1 MGHALFY
8 HLTRSGAE
16 DVVRLLAGRALAMGW
31 RVVLRGADAAA
42 LARLDERL
50 WLEPA
55 DGFLPHG
62 MAGGRHDAR
71 QPLLLTTGTVL
82 PEGARA
88 LMVVDGAGVTADEVA
103 RLERVWIVFDGA
115 DPAALETAR
124 AQWRALTAA
133 GAEAEYWSEESGRWQ
148 MKTARRA
155 APSG

>member
-31 RVVLRGADAAA
+31 RVVVRGADPAA

-50 WLEPA
+50 WLVPP
-55 DGFLPHG
+55 DSFLPHG
-62 MAGGRHDAR
+62 LAGGPHDAR
-71 QPLLLTTGTVL
+71 QPLLLTSDSTI
-82 PEGARA
+82 PNGARA
-88 LMVVDGAGVTADEVA
+88 VLALDGAPVTAAEIAALD
-103 RLERVWIVFDGA
+103 RVWIVFDGA

-124 AQWRALTAA
+124 TQWRSLTGA

-155 APSG
+155 PPSG